1 MNLDKIYNIC
11 REFSDYVDVDE
22 NQDVIALINA
32 RYLEEI
38 ESRVNNFYWELE
50 VRKNI
55 HCFCLIKI
63 YPLI

>member
-11 REFSDYVDVDE
+11 REFSDYVEVDE
-22 NQDVIALINA
+22 NQDVLALINEK
-32 RYLEEI
+32 YLEEI
-38 ESRVNNFYWELE
+38 KSRVNNFYWELE

-55 HCFCLIKI
+55 HCFFLIKI